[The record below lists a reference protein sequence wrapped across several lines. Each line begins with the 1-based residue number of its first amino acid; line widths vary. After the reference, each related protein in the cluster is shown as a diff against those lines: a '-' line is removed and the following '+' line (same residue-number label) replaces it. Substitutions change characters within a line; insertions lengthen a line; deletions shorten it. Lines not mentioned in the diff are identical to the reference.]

1 MKAIAL
7 SQPGGPENL
16 QLQDLPQPEI
26 TAGQVLV
33 KLKAAGINPID
44 TKLRS
49 RGTFYPDTTP
59 QVLGCDGA
67 GIIEAIGSEV
77 TGWQPGQA
85 VYFCYGGLGGPAGNY
100 AEWAAVDARCLAP
113 KPDRL
118 SFAEAAAA
126 PLVLITAWE
135 ALRDRARITAGQKVL
150 IHAGAGGVGHVA
162 IQLAKLWGAEVAATV
177 STPEKADF
185 VAGLG
190 CDRPILYRQE
200 DFVSA
205 LQGWTGG
212 QGVDIAFDTVGG
224 ELLTAT
230 FPAVRPYGD
239 VVTILEPAANTN
251 WKVARNHNLRI
262 GLELML
268 TPLLKHWDAGLR
280 HQAEILRQC
289 AAWIDAGQLK
299 IQLHQTFPLDRAAE
313 AHQLLE
319 RGGLIGKLALAIDP

>member
-1 MKAIAL
+1 MKAIVL
-7 SQPGGPENL
+7 SQPGVPENL
-16 QLQDLPQPEI
+16 QLQDLPKPTI
-26 TAGQVLV
+26 AAGQVLV

-49 RGTFYPDTTP
+49 RGTFYPDASP

-67 GIIEAIGSEV
+67 GTIEAIGSDV
-77 TGWQPGQA
+77 TDWQPGQD

-100 AEWAAVDARCLAP
+100 AEWAAVDACCLAA
-113 KPDRL
+113 KPERL

-185 VAGLG
+185 VVGLG
-190 CDRPILYRQE
+190 CNRPILYDQE
-200 DFVSA
+200 NFVTA
-205 LQGWTGG
+205 VQGWTGG

-224 ELLTAT
+224 DVLTTT
-230 FPAVRPYGD
+230 FAAVKPYGD
-239 VVTILEPAANTN
+239 VVTILEPAASTQ
-251 WKVARNHNLRI
+251 WKVARNKNLRI

-268 TPLLKHWDAGLR
+268 SPLLNHWDAGLHHHR
-280 HQAEILRQC
+280 DILRQC
-289 AAWIDAGQLK
+289 AAWIDAGHLK
-299 IQLHQTFPLDRAAE
+299 IHLHQTLPLDRAAA
-313 AHQLLE
+313 AHRLLE
-319 RGGLIGKLALAIDP
+319 QRTPMGKIALTIDS